1 MVHWVTEWPQTTT
14 EEQEW
19 VMEFQTR
26 ASTNCSMEEAQQ
38 IMKEDSVGYYL
49 VDCELCTPLLQ
60 SWPFR
65 SELLS
70 YDSQPREKHGPGC
83 GIPQGQGLWYEPR
96 AALKVFRRKSVTTQ
110 CKPERIHKLN
120 RRSQSCRQ
128 TSAFLSSCTPFSL
141 CRCKVFFKL
150 RWRGL
155 ERHNL
160 TRWGA
165 TCLYFL
171 EWKVKWWLL
180 LDPSYQV
187 SPGRKICW
195 CWQEVITFTFF
206 FKISEFW

>member
-1 MVHWVTEWPQTTT
+1 MSFVPLCCKAGHSDLSFYLTIHSPGRTMVQGV
-14 EEQEW
+14 
-19 VMEFQTR
+19 VSLKDR
-26 ASTNCSMEEAQQ
+26 ACGMS
-38 IMKEDSVGYYL
+38 
-49 VDCELCTPLLQ
+49 
-60 SWPFR
+60 
-65 SELLS
+65 
-70 YDSQPREKHGPGC
+70 PG
-83 GIPQGQGLWYEPR
+83 QL
-96 AALKVFRRKSVTTQ
+96 LKVFRRKSVTTR
-110 CKPERIHKLN
+110 CKPERLHKLN

-128 TSAFLSSCTPFSL
+128 TSAFPSSCTPFSL